1 MKDTLFLDRTTTDMQ
16 EECLILPLPGYIQ
29 VIRPVNAVLAGLAGI
44 IGYLMATGTLAPFT
58 IRIFLVV
65 LLVTAGGNAI
75 NDYCDVEIDRIN
87 RPGRPIPSGIIDR
100 DTVLVYSAILFL
112 CGLAVSF
119 TMNPLCVAIA
129 AFNTVLLVWYAM
141 SLKRTPG
148 AGNIAI
154 SYLTASIFVFGAAFA
169 GTGAAMKVLPI
180 ALVTFF
186 AMLARELWKDAEDVP
201 GDAAAGALTLP
212 VRIGVYP
219 VIRLGFVFLVA
230 AICASLV
237 PVLWWGLPYLA
248 GIAVVDLLVF
258 WTAFRALSCRT
269 PECLKENRVTTFVKY
284 AMFTS
289 LVVFTLAAL
298 VL

>member
-1 MKDTLFLDRTTTDMQ
+1 MQ
-16 EECLILPLPGYIQ
+16 EECLILPRSGYIQ

-44 IGYLMATGTLAPFT
+44 VGYLMATGTLIPGV
-58 IRIFLVV
+58 IWIFLVV
-65 LLVTAGGNAI
+65 FLVTAGGNAV

-87 RPGRPIPSGIIDR
+87 RPDRPIPSGAADR
-100 DTVLVYSAILFL
+100 DAVLVCSAILFL

-129 AFNTVLLVWYAM
+129 AFNTILLVWYAI

-169 GTGAAMKVLPI
+169 GAGGAMKVLPI

-186 AMLARELWKDAEDVP
+186 AMLARELWKDAEDVL
-201 GDAAAGALTLP
+201 GDAAGGALTLP

-219 VIRLGFVFLVA
+219 VIRLGFLFLVT

-237 PVLWWGLPYLA
+237 PFLWWGLPYLA

-269 PECLKENRVTTFVKY
+269 PECLKGTRATTLVKY

-289 LVVFTLAAL
+289 LVVFSLAAL
-298 VL
+298 FL